1 MQDLEK
7 GISPVAAMR
16 GYTLEHHKYNL
27 VCEIEPP
34 HDTVVDRIWKKF
46 SNDPPSRP
54 RGSRFR
60 VSFAEM
66 QRMYIRELQSLL
78 VRDAVHMYTYGKT
91 DDNLKNTRWQTN
103 LAAYVKALQDYDYME
118 SHSKS
123 ARDPFLATGE
133 YAVDNYI
140 INENIK
146 PIKDDFAAAREISMG
161 THISK
166 IPWQTD
172 DSNNATVAITG
183 TRGATSWARS
193 YRNFRRRL
201 VFGIFGGGFLVGPM
215 WLMLLKPGLYNSLI
229 SATSFIAG
237 FGVIMACFMKEA
249 RDVLGITAAYAA
261 VLVVF
266 VGTHTA
272 TS

>member
-1 MQDLEK
+1 
-7 GISPVAAMR
+7 
-16 GYTLEHHKYNL
+16 
-27 VCEIEPP
+27 
-34 HDTVVDRIWKKF
+34 
-46 SNDPPSRP
+46 
-54 RGSRFR
+54 
-60 VSFAEM
+60 M

-78 VRDAVHMYTYGKT
+78 VRDAVQVYTYGKT
-91 DDNLKNTRWQTN
+91 DENLKNTRWQTN
-103 LAAYVKALQDYDYME
+103 LTAYVKALQDYDYME
-118 SHSKS
+118 SHSTS

-146 PIKDDFAAAREISMG
+146 PIMQDFVTARARSMG
-161 THISK
+161 KHIST

-172 DSNNATVAITG
+172 DSVNATVAITG
-183 TRGATSWARS
+183 TRGARSWARS
-193 YRNFRRRL
+193 YKDFRRRL

-215 WLMLLKPGLYNSLI
+215 WLMLLVPGLYNSLI

-237 FGVIMACFMKEA
+237 FGLIMACFMDDAK
-249 RDVLGITAAYAA
+249 DVLGITAAYAA